1 VVFSGRKE
9 GAGTMDK
16 PVNGYFLYVN
26 QQQVPQVFMTRE
38 EAEEEAKPLL
48 ESQAALQIKTTSGLA
63 RTWNYR
69 YDLNEWVE
77 MVRR

>member
-1 VVFSGRKE
+1 
-9 GAGTMDK
+9 MDK
-16 PVNGYFLYVN
+16 PVSGYYLYVD

-38 EAEEEAKPLL
+38 EAEAEAKPHL
-48 ESQAALQIKTTSGLA
+48 ESQAALQIKATGGLA
-63 RTWNYR
+63 HTWNYS